1 MKNNKSYICLGFA
14 LMFSLFA
21 CTNSTKKMSN
31 NDAGKMLNNVLDRY
45 YEERLSYFPLEA
57 TGIGDNRFNDKL
69 TIDISEN
76 FREQL
81 RMFYT
86 KYQSAIDSIQP
97 EGLNQQDLLSYEIF
111 KREMRIQIEGLQFND
126 YLMPINQFWG
136 MHLTFPLLGSGSGN
150 QPFKTVKDYDNFL
163 KRITA
168 FTAYEDTAIVN
179 MQKGMKIGVVQPK
192 VIIERVLPQLTTIIV
207 KDPKESVFYGPIKN
221 MPASFTVE
229 ERERLTKA
237 YEKAIMSEVVPTYQK
252 LYDFLSKEYLPVCR
266 TSSGISDV
274 PTGKELYAYLCRSW
288 NTTEMT
294 PDQIFET
301 GKQEV
306 DRILKEME
314 RIKDETGFKGD
325 MKAFFNFI
333 HTNKQFFPYKN
344 ADEVIAAYQDVHT
357 RMEPQL
363 KQLFSLVP
371 KTKFEIRRTEAFREA
386 SSSAEYQQGS
396 ADGSRPGIFYVPVP
410 DASKYSSVGTEDLF
424 LHEAIPGHHYQ
435 MSLQQEDTLLPKFR
449 RFGWYGAYG
458 EGWALYTESL
468 GKELGLY
475 KDPYQYFASLSEEM
489 HRAIR
494 LVVDVG
500 MHTKGWSREQAIEYS
515 LDKDAE
521 SVGDI
526 TVEIERYMAIPGQ
539 ATAYKIGQLKIFE
552 LRHKAEKTLGDKF
565 SIRAFHDEVL
575 KDGCLPLDIF
585 EKKMDEWVE
594 KVKDAK

>member
-1 MKNNKSYICLGFA
+1 MKKVKLITYFGVLLIFGLQSCNNA
-14 LMFSLFA
+14 E
-21 CTNSTKKMSN
+21 KKITQEN
-31 NDAGKMLNNVLDRY
+31 AGVKLNNVLDHY

-69 TIDISEN
+69 TIDISES
-76 FREQL
+76 FRTQL
-81 RMFYT
+81 RTFYA
-86 KYQSAIDSIQP
+86 KYQSSIDSIQP
-97 EGLNQQDLLSYEIF
+97 EGLNTQDALSYEIF
-111 KREMRIQIEGLQFND
+111 KREMRMQIEGLSFKD

-136 MHLTFPLLGSGSGN
+136 MHLTFPMLGSGSGN
-150 QPFKTVKDYDNFL
+150 QPFKTVKDYEDFL

-179 MQKGMKIGVVQPK
+179 MKIGMKVGVVQSK
-192 VIIERVLPQLTTIIV
+192 VLIERVLPQLKNIIV
-207 KDPKESVFYGPIKN
+207 NDPKESVFYGPITN
-221 MPASFTVE
+221 MPASFSTSDK
-229 ERERLTKA
+229 ERITKA
-237 YEKAIMSEVVPTYQK
+237 YETAILNEIVPTYQK

-266 TSSGISDV
+266 KGSGISEV
-274 PTGKELYAYLCRSW
+274 STGKELYAYLCRSW
-288 NTTEMT
+288 NTTEMS

-306 DRILKEME
+306 DRILKEMQ
-314 RIKDETGFKGD
+314 RVKNETGFKGD
-325 MKAFFNFI
+325 MKDFFNFI
-333 HTNKQFFPYKN
+333 HTSKQFFPYKN
-344 ADEVIAAYQDVHT
+344 ANEVIAAYQDVHT

-386 SSSAEYQQGS
+386 SSSAEYQQGT

-410 DASKYSSVGTEDLF
+410 DASKYSRVGTEDLF
-424 LHEAIPGHHYQ
+424 LHEAIPGHHFQ

-500 MHTKGWSREQAIEYS
+500 MHMKGWSREQAIDYS

-521 SVGDI
+521 SIGDI
-526 TVEIERYMAIPGQ
+526 TVEVERYMAIPGQ
-539 ATAYKIGQLKIFE
+539 ATSYKIGQLKIFE
-552 LRHKAEKTLGDKF
+552 IRHRAEKILGHKF
-565 SIRAFHDEVL
+565 SIREFHDEVL

-585 EKKMDEWVE
+585 EKKMNEWIE
-594 KVKDAK
+594 GKK